1 MTKAFR
7 DRYLASGEEFS
18 LADIDPA
25 TTPGMANEKK
35 ALTAVAD
42 LAPALQELQ
51 TRLYAERKQSL
62 LLVLQGMD
70 ACGKDGV
77 VKHVVSLLNPSGMR
91 VTAFKA
97 PTDVEKKHHFL
108 WRFRPLLPPPGGI
121 SVFNRSHY
129 EDVGI
134 VKVHQWVT
142 DDVIERRYTDIK
154 NFEQEATNNGIAVLK
169 CFLHVSYDEQRQR
182 MLDRFADPTKRW
194 KFKETDLDER
204 AKWEEYMAA
213 YEAAIRRT
221 STDAAPWFVI
231 PADNKWYRDWAVG
244 NLLRERLTAMDPQY
258 PLMADLDMPALRRR
272 LKGTS

>member
-121 SVFNRSHY
+121 SGERTPKYSTCRAQTSRRNRGH
-129 EDVGI
+129 
-134 VKVHQWVT
+134 
-142 DDVIERRYTDIK
+142 
-154 NFEQEATNNGIAVLK
+154 AT
-169 CFLHVSYDEQRQR
+169 R
-182 MLDRFADPTKRW
+182 
-194 KFKETDLDER
+194 
-204 AKWEEYMAA
+204 
-213 YEAAIRRT
+213 AAIMSGKASSSPNT
-221 STDAAPWFVI
+221 P
-231 PADNKWYRDWAVG
+231 
-244 NLLRERLTAMDPQY
+244 
-258 PLMADLDMPALRRR
+258 
-272 LKGTS
+272 